1 MFKHLTNRFAYFFN
15 FIHFTQGNP
24 MWSTEYR
31 YYTNNASE
39 SWSNKATPRFNE
51 LVKQENEN
59 RMKYEEKVKDNNVD
73 ERVDRFMHITNEE
86 SESDDEQCSEKDNED
101 NITWGTPIEV

>member
-1 MFKHLTNRFAYFFN
+1 
-15 FIHFTQGNP
+15 

-73 ERVDRFMHITNEE
+73 KWVDRFMHITNEE

-101 NITWGTPIEV
+101 NITWGTPIEVWNSIGLWICCNEFMLFEIDLMYI